1 MRTINSD
8 ITRDALDA
16 IIEELEA
23 LPVYPSL
30 VWLWAWDTIKAQY
43 EGDDLNAVWEKFFY
57 EAGDEGWTMEY
68 GTEHM
73 QDHVMDWLIKNNF
86 INDLAEEEAV

>member
-1 MRTINSD
+1 MRTTNSD
-8 ITRDALDA
+8 IVRDSLDN
-16 IIEELEA
+16 IIEELEN

-30 VWLWAWDTIKAQY
+30 VWLWAWDTIKSQY
-43 EGDDLNAVWEKFFY
+43 EGDNLTEVWEKFFY

-73 QDHVMDWLIKNNF
+73 QDHVMDWMIKNSF
-86 INDLAEEEAV
+86 INEEE